1 MSTITTQTQ
10 FVTSADGT
18 PIAYEVSG
26 SGPALISVDGAL
38 CQRVMGPGRGLAEAL
53 SDRFTVYVYDRR
65 ERGESGPGE
74 SPYAVEREVEDLR
87 AVIDAAG
94 GHASVFGSSSGAL
107 LALEAAR
114 RGAPIDRLAAYEGP
128 VIVDDTHPANDLR
141 LGERTAELV
150 EAGKRGAAV
159 RLFMRTVGVP
169 APMLPVMRLMPAWKH
184 LVGVAHTLPND
195 YAVVLEHQQGR
206 PLPTGYFDAV
216 QPETLVLVGGKSPA
230 YMKNGQAA
238 VAAAVPNARLE
249 TLPGQT
255 HMIKPRVVAAAIAP
269 FLLG

>member
-1 MSTITTQTQ
+1 MSTTTVQTQ

-26 SGPALISVDGAL
+26 TGPALISVDGAM

-53 SDRFTVYVYDRR
+53 ADQFTVYVYDRR
-65 ERGESGPGE
+65 GRGESGPGD
-74 SPYAVEREVEDLR
+74 SPYAVHREVEDLR
-87 AVIDAAG
+87 AVIEAAG
-94 GHASVFGSSSGAL
+94 GHAHLFGSSSGGV

-114 RGAPIDRLAAYEGP
+114 QGAPIDRLAVYEGP
-128 VIVDDTHPANDLR
+128 MIVDDTHPANDPR
-141 LGERTAELV
+141 LGERCAELV
-150 EAGKRGAAV
+150 EAGKRGQAV

-169 APMLPVMRLMPAWKH
+169 ALMLPVMRLMPAWKH
-184 LVGVAHTLPND
+184 LVGVAHTLPHD
-195 YAVVLEHQQGR
+195 YAIVLEHQQGR
-206 PLPTGYFDAV
+206 PLPAGHYDAV
-216 QPETLVLVGGKSPA
+216 TPETLVLVGGKSPT

-238 VAAAVPNARLE
+238 IAAALPNARLE

-255 HMIKPRVVAAAIAP
+255 HMIKPKVVAAALAP